1 MKKNKRDIFFN
12 NNIKGLMDNF
22 LERSYKGY
30 IRQQKIGYLTVNCLE
45 KNILAFLF
53 ILFFLPL
60 SIFSIFSKKKVVN
73 NHILFI
79 FSFSDKEP
87 MNTILK
93 ELDGSKS
100 NRIIKYPKALPFLPQ
115 ILLKDFLSILC
126 KEPIWTIKN
135 LDFFGALSV
144 KISKYY
150 GYKKKYS
157 ISKLLLFQEYSFYS
171 SYLTRIFEY
180 ENGGLYN
187 LMHGV
192 PGREASYFRFTKCFV
207 WSEYFKEYYIENSA
221 EENQFI
227 IAGSIFHSKLYNSIK
242 NTSTSIKYD
251 ILYAMQGDTHGDD
264 NYVKEVFEVLEEL
277 YRTEKVRI
285 AVKPHP
291 IYSNKIDIP
300 KNFDLLDSSPVE
312 AILESN
318 LILSHFSTMLL
329 DAKVVN
335 KKVLAFLPEEKLHL
349 VGYLNENEVVFDKQ
363 NLLNKII
370 FLLSKESN
378 YLSDI
383 VDPELN
389 TVDIIERELLK

>member
-1 MKKNKRDIFFN
+1 MVNDDLMRSFNQYMKQQEIGHLKINFF
-12 NNIKGLMDNF
+12 KKF
-22 LERSYKGY
+22 L
-30 IRQQKIGYLTVNCLE
+30 L
-45 KNILAFLF
+45 FLLFF
-53 ILFFLPL
+53 ILLPL
-60 SIFSIFSKKKVVN
+60 GLLEFFYMRSKKSNK
-73 NHILFI
+73 LFI
-79 FSFSDKEP
+79 FPFGNKEP
-87 MNTILK
+87 MKSIIGKLK
-93 ELDGSKS
+93 YLDNSEV
-100 NRIIKYPKALPFLPQ
+100 ITYPKAFYIFPS
-115 ILLKDFLSILC
+115 LLMQDFITTLLTH
-126 KEPIWTIKN
+126 PLWTIKN

-264 NYVKEVFEVLEEL
+264 NYAKEVFEVLEEL